1 MCNIAD
7 RDSRELRKTENR
19 ASVESRDENT
29 AVKSDRR
36 GEIIFFVRDFSE
48 KEREKKNFVA
58 FASKFWKR
66 NEKRKK
72 EEKKNERTRAT
83 IFERIL
89 RRDTC
94 RSIETVDDDLFV
106 FFFELTTS
114 TFCPFHSKER

>member
-58 FASKFWKR
+58 FAI
-66 NEKRKK
+66 E
-72 EEKKNERTRAT
+72 
-83 IFERIL
+83 IL
-89 RRDTC
+89 
-94 RSIETVDDDLFV
+94 EA
-106 FFFELTTS
+106 
-114 TFCPFHSKER
+114 K